1 MQRTRILQTP
11 KTCDAILTGDWHLR
25 EDIPVCRTDA
35 FQTTQWNKVRVISE
49 LQQKYKCPVIHSG
62 DLFHH
67 WKPSPWLLSK
77 TIEYIPYDFYTIYG
91 NHDLPQHNIEL
102 QDKCGIYNLWVSG
115 KIHMLS
121 GTHWGEIPVKET
133 HPILIQGKKILVY
146 HVMTYQG
153 KKPWPGCTDSM
164 GAALLRKYPE
174 YDLILTGHN
183 HTPFVETH
191 QDRLLVN
198 PGSIMRQFADQ
209 IDHRPRVYLY
219 NASENTATPYY
230 LPIEEGVVTRE
241 HLQTE
246 EERNNRMEAFITRL
260 NSDWETSLSYEANLE
275 SFFAA
280 NQIRQSVKDII
291 YKSMES

>member
-1 MQRTRILQTP
+1 MQRTKQTP
-11 KTCDAILTGDWHLR
+11 TTFDAILTGDWHLR
-25 EDIPVCRTDA
+25 EDTPVCRTDD
-35 FQTTQWNKVRVISE
+35 FQAAQWKKVQLISE
-49 LQQKYKCPVIHSG
+49 LQKTYNCPVIHSG

-77 TIEYIPYDFYTIYG
+77 TIDYLPHRFLTIYG

-102 QDKCGIYNLWVSG
+102 QDKTGIYALWKARKLEILKG
-115 KIHMLS
+115 I
-121 GTHWGEIPVKET
+121 HWGATPDNSNSIIIKDRKV
-133 HPILIQGKKILVY
+133 LVY

-153 KKPWPGCTDSM
+153 KKPWPGCTDPM

-183 HTPFVETH
+183 HIPFVETH
-191 QDRLLVN
+191 KNRLLVN

-291 YKSMES
+291 YKSME

>member
-1 MQRTRILQTP
+1 MQRTKQIQTNI
-11 KTCDAILTGDWHLR
+11 DAILTGDWHLR
-25 EDIPVCRTDA
+25 EDTPVCRTDD
-35 FQTTQWNKVRVISE
+35 FQTAQWKKVQIISD
-49 LQQKYKCPVIHSG
+49 LQKKYNCQVIHSG

-77 TIEYIPYDFYTIYG
+77 AMEYLPDNFQTIYG

-102 QDKCGIYNLWVSG
+102 ENKTGVYNLYKAGRLEILGGVHWLENPE
-115 KIHMLS
+115 LS
-121 GTHWGEIPVKET
+121 TYPSIEIKGRSV
-133 HPILIQGKKILVY
+133 LVY
-146 HVMTYQG
+146 HIMTYQG
-153 KKPWPGCTDSM
+153 KKPWPGCTDPM

-183 HTPFVETH
+183 HIPFVETYK
-191 QDRLLVN
+191 DRLLVN
-198 PGSIMRQFADQ
+198 PGSLTRQFADQ

-219 NASENTATPYY
+219 NAKENTATPYY

-246 EERNNRMEAFITRL
+246 EQRNIRIEAFISRL
-260 NSDWETSLSYEANLE
+260 NDNWESSLSYEANLE
-275 SFFAA
+275 SFFAS

-291 YKSMES
+291 YKSMEQ

>member
-1 MQRTRILQTP
+1 MQRTKQIPT
-11 KTCDAILTGDWHLR
+11 TFDAILTGDWHLR
-25 EDIPVCRTDA
+25 EDTPVCRTDD
-35 FQTTQWNKVRVISE
+35 FQAAQWKKVQLISE
-49 LQQKYKCPVIHSG
+49 LQKTYNCPVIHSG

-77 TIEYIPYDFYTIYG
+77 TIDALPQQFKTIYG

-102 QDKCGIYNLWVSG
+102 EDKTGIYALWRANRLE
-115 KIHMLS
+115 ILS
-121 GTHWGEIPVKET
+121 GTHWLDNPELADFPSIEIKGRPV
-133 HPILIQGKKILVY
+133 LVY

-153 KKPWPGCTDSM
+153 KKPWPGCTDPM
-164 GAALLRKYPE
+164 GVALLRKYPE

-183 HTPFVETH
+183 HIPFVETH
-191 QDRLLVN
+191 KNRLLVN

-291 YKSMES
+291 YKSME